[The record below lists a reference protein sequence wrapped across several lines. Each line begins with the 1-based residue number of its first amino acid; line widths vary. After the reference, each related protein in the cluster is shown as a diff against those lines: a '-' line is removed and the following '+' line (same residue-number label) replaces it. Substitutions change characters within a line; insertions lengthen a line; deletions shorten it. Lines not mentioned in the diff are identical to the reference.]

1 MVEGFLKGKSVVIA
15 GAGSGVGRAAAEL
28 FAQHGARLVCAD
40 IQAEWVEET
49 VSAVKAAGGEA
60 IAVTC
65 DVSRKADV
73 VAAVAAAVKA
83 YGRLDVI
90 YNNVGIPSPK
100 SASGGMQD
108 FAGNTEAQI
117 EKLIA
122 VNVKGVMHGCQA
134 AVDQFRAQKG
144 SDGVGGGVIV
154 NTASA
159 AGLMGWGGVLY
170 GSTKGAVV
178 NLTRALAMEVAKE
191 GIRVNAVCPGGMATR
206 FVGLDPN
213 NMPSGAAE
221 RMGMSNPNGRIVEPL
236 DAAYAALFLASD
248 VMSSSVT
255 GANLPVD
262 GGMSAGRPLGG

>member
-40 IQAEWVEET
+40 IQPEWVEET
-49 VSAVKAAGGEA
+49 VTAVKAGGGEA
-60 IAVTC
+60 IAVRC
-65 DVSRKADV
+65 DVSKKADV
-73 VAAVAAAVKA
+73 VAAVAQAVQA

-90 YNNVGIPSPK
+90 FNNVGIPSPK
-100 SASGGMQD
+100 SATGGMQD
-108 FAGNTEAQI
+108 FAGNTEEQI

-134 AVDQFRAQKG
+134 AVDQFRTQG
-144 SDGVGGGVIV
+144 GGGVIV

>member
-1 MVEGFLKGKSVVIA
+1 MIEGLLKDKSVVIA

-40 IQAEWVEET
+40 IQIEWVEET
-49 VSAVKAAGGEA
+49 VAAVKAAGGEA
-60 IAVTC
+60 LAVRC

-73 VAAVAAAVKA
+73 NAAVAAAVKA

-90 YNNVGIPSPK
+90 YNNVGIASPK

-108 FAGNTEAQI
+108 LAGNSEEQMD
-117 EKLIA
+117 KLIA
-122 VNVKGVMHGCQA
+122 VNVKGVMFGCQA
-134 AVDQFRAQKG
+134 AIEQFRAQG
-144 SDGVGGGVIV
+144 GGGVIV

-178 NLTRALAMEVAKE
+178 NLTRALAMEVARE
-191 GIRVNAVCPGGMATR
+191 NIRVNSVCPGGMATR

-213 NMPSGAAE
+213 NMPSGVAE
-221 RMGMSNPNGRIVEPL
+221 RMAMSNPNGKPVEPM

-248 VMSSSVT
+248 TMSSSVT
-255 GANLPVD
+255 GVNLPVD
-262 GGMSAGRPLGG
+262 GGMSAGRPLG